1 MLSTAALW
9 ASAGFLDL
17 SPVHLV
23 ILLVVVLL
31 FFGPSRLPELS
42 KAIGKSVRYF
52 KKGLHDIQD
61 ELETPPSDEKKES
74 TSPPPTWSEG
84 SIVKTAPPA
93 EKKDD
98 EEKKNG

>member
-17 SPVHLV
+17 SPVHLI

-31 FFGPSRLPELS
+31 VVGPKRIPEIS
-42 KAIGKSVRYF
+42 EAIGKSVRNF

-61 ELETPPSDEKKES
+61 DLNKPPADEKKEPI
-74 TSPPPTWSEG
+74 PPPTWSEG
-84 SIVKTAPPA
+84 SIVKTVPPA